1 MSQKLTATVIKN
13 LKPRGTRYLVTD
25 SHTPG
30 LALRVSPNGGKYF
43 YYRYRPPG
51 SSRILDEPIG
61 NASTLSLADAR
72 NAVTIKAGE
81 VAKGIDLRERRRSAR
96 EQETAGEND
105 SHLHLFNYIDH
116 YYEPYAQE
124 HSVTADEIVKTL
136 KREFESLKDKPIDQ
150 IDSHDIKQ
158 WRTSRSGDITFARI
172 KQIYTY
178 LKACINSAVK
188 HYKLIDRFEL
198 QNYSL
203 KRKIGEKVNPPKIR
217 YLSKAEESQLL
228 SALKERDQELRE
240 KRARYVEWQSR
251 RNHNKKRLEIYSD
264 QDYPDHVTPI
274 IVLAYHTGFDIGDIF
289 DLHWEHI
296 DFANNEIRKI
306 RNKTSHKVDNPQ
318 PVVVPMSPTV
328 KNILEQW
335 GRQHG
340 TTGRVFKSPK
350 TGGRLDNISKAWRS
364 ILKQAELDDFR
375 FKDLRHTFGSWL
387 AIDGVNILQ
396 IRDLMGHTDVKTT
409 QIYAHLCPAKKEQS
423 IMDVFS

>member
-1 MSQKLTATVIKN
+1 M
-13 LKPRGTRYLVTD
+13 
-25 SHTPG
+25 
-30 LALRVSPNGGKYF
+30 
-43 YYRYRPPG
+43 
-51 SSRILDEPIG
+51 
-61 NASTLSLADAR
+61 
-72 NAVTIKAGE
+72 
-81 VAKGIDLRERRRSAR
+81 
-96 EQETAGEND
+96 
-105 SHLHLFNYIDH
+105 
-116 YYEPYAQE
+116 
-124 HSVTADEIVKTL
+124 
-136 KREFESLKDKPIDQ
+136 
-150 IDSHDIKQ
+150 
-158 WRTSRSGDITFARI
+158 
-172 KQIYTY
+172 
-178 LKACINSAVK
+178 
-188 HYKLIDRFEL
+188 
-198 QNYSL
+198 
-203 KRKIGEKVNPPKIR
+203 
-217 YLSKAEESQLL
+217 
-228 SALKERDQELRE
+228 
-240 KRARYVEWQSR
+240 EWQSR
-251 RNHNKKRLEIYSD
+251 RNHNKKRLELYSD

-296 DFANNEIRKI
+296 DFANNQIRKT

-328 KNILEQW
+328 KNTLERW

>member
-1 MSQKLTATVIKN
+1 MSRKLTATVIKN

-96 EQETAGEND
+96 EQETTDEID
-105 SHLHLFNYIDH
+105 SHLQLFNYIDH
-116 YYEPYAQE
+116 YYEPYAKE

-150 IDSHDIKQ
+150 IDSHDIEQ

-172 KQIYTY
+172 KRIYTY

-203 KRKIGEKVNPPKIR
+203 KRKIGEKVNSPKIR

-240 KRARYVEWQSR
+240 RRARYVEWQSR
-251 RNHNKKRLEIYSD
+251 RNHNKKRLELYSD
-264 QDYPDHVTPI
+264 QDHPDHVTPI
-274 IVLAYHTGFDIGDIF
+274 IVLAYHTGFDIGDI
-289 DLHWEHI
+289 L
-296 DFANNEIRKI
+296 
-306 RNKTSHKVDNPQ
+306 
-318 PVVVPMSPTV
+318 
-328 KNILEQW
+328 
-335 GRQHG
+335 HG
-340 TTGRVFKSPK
+340 TTGRIFKSPK

-364 ILKQAELDDFR
+364 ILKQAELGDFR

-387 AIDGVNILQ
+387 AIAGVNILQ